1 MTDAARSGA
10 VVELAAVRAADAPR
24 VGPKMARLGQLA
36 SAGWRVPDGYAIT
49 AGALEGWLPTPA
61 RSELHRLFSSPATG
75 PASRRLSQQARE
87 LIEGQ
92 SLPSWL
98 ADAIADAHARLAGRT
113 GRGSAL
119 MVAVRSSAVGE
130 DGHAASFAGQYETY
144 LGVSG
149 TDEVLRHI
157 VKCWA
162 SGYSAHAL
170 DYRRRFGGSGPLRAH
185 DLAVG
190 VLELVDARSAGV
202 AFTLDPVTGDRGRL
216 VVEANWGLGESV
228 VSGQVTPDYWTV
240 ERDTGRI
247 LERRTGGKAV
257 WSVLADPGSARG
269 DAGSAGEAGSARGDA
284 GSGGEAGSA
293 GEAGSGGEAGAAGE
307 AGGRGTVLAPLP
319 AELAQAPCL
328 TDDEVRYICRQ
339 AAAIEAAEGTP
350 QDVEWAIARGL
361 DVPDSVYFLQHRPE
375 TTWAAA
381 TPETGPAPAPPP
393 ATSFDPVQYAL
404 RNVFKVPGT

>member
-1 MTDAARSGA
+1 MTDAARSDA
-10 VVELAAVRAADAPR
+10 VVDLAAVRAADAPA

-36 SAGWRVPDGYAIT
+36 STGWRVPDGYAIT
-49 AGALEGWLPTPA
+49 VGALEGWLPATA
-61 RSELHRLFSSPATG
+61 RSELHRLFSVPATG
-75 PASRRLSQQARE
+75 PASLRLSQQARE

-98 ADAIADAHARLAGRT
+98 ADAVADAHARLAART
-113 GRGSAL
+113 GRGDAL
-119 MVAVRSSAVGE
+119 LVAVRSSAVGE

-149 TDEVLRHI
+149 PDEVLRHI

-240 ERDTGRI
+240 ERDSGRI
-247 LERRTGGKAV
+247 LERRTGGKLV
-257 WSVLADPGSARG
+257 WSVLAS
-269 DAGSAGEAGSARGDA
+269 SGEAG
-284 GSGGEAGSA
+284 
-293 GEAGSGGEAGAAGE
+293 
-307 AGGRGTVLAPLP
+307 GTVLAPLP

-339 AAAIEAAEGTP
+339 AAAIEEAEGTP
-350 QDVEWAIARGL
+350 QDVEWAVARDL

-375 TTWAAA
+375 TTWASAA
-381 TPETGPAPAPPP
+381 PESGAAPAASP
-393 ATSFDPVQYAL
+393 AAAPAFDPVQYAL